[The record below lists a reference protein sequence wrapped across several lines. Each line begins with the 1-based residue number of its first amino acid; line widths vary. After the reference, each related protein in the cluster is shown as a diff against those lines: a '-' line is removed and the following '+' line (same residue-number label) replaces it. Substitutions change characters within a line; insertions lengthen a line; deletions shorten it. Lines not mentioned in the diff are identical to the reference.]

1 MPPIHTPA
9 TELGPS
15 TESRIAHVRAARSR
29 RNGGYRQ
36 ASAGCARENLLRPHS
51 SEGLPLGHRPQ
62 DRIVRLSSP
71 HCGNPRSS
79 APVSDACTAV
89 AQRTRALVGTVGAAV
104 DGRCGVENTIV
115 IDVDLTVPRPNRH
128 STHVLPRLKNVHSCR
143 QPRHP
148 DLRSEPCFLDGGIRV
163 GGVALIGDCSDR
175 SSRVARPFPAVPNA
189 QGDRRAP
196 GIDWA
201 F

>member
-1 MPPIHTPA
+1 M
-9 TELGPS
+9 
-15 TESRIAHVRAARSR
+15 
-29 RNGGYRQ
+29 Q
-36 ASAGCARENLLRPHS
+36 ASFRRMCARESIASTQQRRTSLGTQASRSHRTP
-51 SEGLPLGHRPQ
+51 ELP
-62 DRIVRLSSP
+62 
-71 HCGNPRSS
+71 CGNPRSS

-148 DLRSEPCFLDGGIRV
+148 DLRSEPCLVDCGIRV

-175 SSRVARPFPAVPNA
+175 SSRVAGPFPAVPNA

-196 GIDWA
+196 GIDLA

>member
-1 MPPIHTPA
+1 MKEALRACPRTRCRWDSTVILHEAGVPPIHTPA

-143 QPRHP
+143 QPRHL
-148 DLRSEPCFLDGGIRV
+148 DLRSEPCF
-163 GGVALIGDCSDR
+163 ADR
-175 SSRVARPFPAVPNA
+175 LWYSCRWCRTH
-189 QGDRRAP
+189 RRLQ
-196 GIDWA
+196 
-201 F
+201 